1 MNATLTEKQQGI
13 RKLVAHGYSAKEIAD
28 KTGNTVNTIN
38 THIRN
43 IKLVRDLQKISE
55 IAADYWC
62 EVFGTSLEEQRKS
75 ILSSVTCLIFLLS
88 FSMDFDNQDR
98 RRLRTRR
105 RNDQMEQIAQTQN
118 PCLIKNII

>member
-1 MNATLTEKQQGI
+1 MHHPTLTKKQQGI

-43 IKLVRDLQKISE
+43 IKLIRELQKISE

-62 EVFGTSLEEQRKS
+62 EVLGTTLQEQRKS
-75 ILSSVTCLIFLLS
+75 IIGAFACLVLALS
-88 FSMDFDNQDR
+88 FSFDTTNNDKR
-98 RRLRTRR
+98 RYRIRYR
-105 RNDQMEQIAQTQN
+105 RNEIETTAT
-118 PCLIKNII
+118 PPTI